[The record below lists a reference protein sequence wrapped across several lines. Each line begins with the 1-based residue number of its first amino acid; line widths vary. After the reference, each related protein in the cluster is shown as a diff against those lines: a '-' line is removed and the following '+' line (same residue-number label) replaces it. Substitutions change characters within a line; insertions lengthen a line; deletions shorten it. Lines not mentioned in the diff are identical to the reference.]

1 MESTFVKINDAVLE
15 KTEKEVAVLVH
26 KTELLRLKNRL
37 RSPLLRLPTETIV
50 HILSYI
56 MEDMEHPHIW
66 RPIFSTCCR
75 IYIIV
80 CTTSKLWRKANFKL
94 DKAASLAFARS
105 MGNLEEI
112 TIDFAGAGLKG
123 GIHQKTKKA
132 VDFCRENVLLPGR
145 SLHTVDLSGTPSDMT
160 HWSWIFEQPLPCLRR
175 LKIHFLAEW
184 EDGPLSN
191 PVVLELPTDLRLRV
205 LDLYIAPCCLGH
217 PTFSPS

>member
-15 KTEKEVAVLVH
+15 KTEKEVAAVLIH

-37 RSPLLRLPTETIV
+37 RSLLLRLLTETIV

-66 RPIFSTCCR
+66 RPIFSTCYR
-75 IYIIV
+75 IYIIM

-112 TIDFAGAGLKG
+112 TIDFAGRDWKEGY
-123 GIHQKTKKA
+123 TKKPKKPWTS
-132 VDFCRENVLLPGR
+132 VGR
-145 SLHTVDLSGTPSDMT
+145 TCYSLGVVSILWTS
-160 HWSWIFEQPLPCLRR
+160 
-175 LKIHFLAEW
+175 A
-184 EDGPLSN
+184 GPL
-191 PVVLELPTDLRLRV
+191 LT
-205 LDLYIAPCCLGH
+205 
-217 PTFSPS
+217 